1 MAVKNQ
7 SQIGGATNAQL
18 KVEKEDITV
27 RKATEELEIGN
38 DSPLSRIFDL
48 YRTTN
53 LSKVREK
60 ISNGTHQKEAFE
72 EHSYLV
78 LVDKKRELVLQ
89 SSDPH
94 SIYRLTNENSNHE
107 DKETGSK
114 HEVAVAEVTGFDV
127 LPHGSGVELEDMMCM

>member
-27 RKATEELEIGN
+27 RKATEELNIG
-38 DSPLSRIFDL
+38 DSPLTRVFDL

-60 ISNGTHQKEAFE
+60 IANGVHQKEAFD

-78 LVDKKRELVLQ
+78 LVDKSRELVLQ

-94 SIYRLTNENSNHE
+94 SIYRLSNENSNHE
-107 DKETGSK
+107 DKQTGSK

-127 LPHGSGVELEDMMCM
+127 LPHASGVDLEDMMCM